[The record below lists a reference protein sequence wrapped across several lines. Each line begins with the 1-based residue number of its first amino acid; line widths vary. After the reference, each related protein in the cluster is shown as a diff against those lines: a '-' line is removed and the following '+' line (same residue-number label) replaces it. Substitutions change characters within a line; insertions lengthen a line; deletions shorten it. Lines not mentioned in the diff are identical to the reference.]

1 MPYVGDAPSI
11 VDDIANELEYD
22 IPAPIRDESELEPF
36 DMHVEGV
43 AITEQTGTF
52 MHVEAF
58 AMSVGISH
66 VHIMHVGGAHVEP
79 NRTVHTNREAS
90 LRSTYVAH

>member
-1 MPYVGDAPSI
+1 MPYVGNTPSI
-11 VDDIANELEYD
+11 VDDIANEIEYD

-36 DMHVEGV
+36 DTYVEGV

-58 AMSVGISH
+58 AT
-66 VHIMHVGGAHVEP
+66 HIDEETGQILANDTHDYLA
-79 NRTVHTNREAS
+79 
-90 LRSTYVAH
+90 